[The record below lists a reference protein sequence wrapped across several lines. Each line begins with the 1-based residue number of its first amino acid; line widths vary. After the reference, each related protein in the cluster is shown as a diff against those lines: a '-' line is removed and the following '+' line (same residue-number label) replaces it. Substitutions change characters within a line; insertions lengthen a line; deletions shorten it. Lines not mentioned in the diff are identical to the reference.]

1 MENSDFY
8 EADHLLKIGLYPQAF
23 EKFMELE
30 SGSFECTYLMPC
42 KMALNNQLSQTQL
55 DLLFHD
61 LERELTNKNPRATYN
76 YGLVLEH
83 VGNHTK
89 AIQLLQIAMDL
100 GVSEAR
106 AALSRV
112 LIKGGQT

>member
-1 MENSDFY
+1 
-8 EADHLLKIGLYPQAF
+8 
-23 EKFMELE
+23 
-30 SGSFECTYLMPC
+30 
-42 KMALNNQLSQTQL
+42 MALNNQLSQTQL

-106 AALSRV
+106 AALSRL